1 MTRRVDRWLL
11 CIAFA
16 LTAVVA
22 GTFAYFAYLPMVD
35 LPQHAAQLSA
45 WIHLDDPNYGF
56 AEQFEINWRT
66 PYLLGY
72 LLARPMVPLL
82 GIVGALKFVVL
93 LAALG
98 TLAVYWWLLRTLKQ
112 EEWLCL
118 LALPLTFG
126 FSFYFGFINFL
137 LATPLILAT
146 VTLAFEYSRKPS
158 WQVGLLFAVVLG
170 VTFLA
175 HALAFAIST
184 ACAFLL
190 TARRIQSFKGALRD
204 YWPLLAGLGGV
215 LPWLPGFLSSPEISA
230 HPEQWNLSWGRLPAL
245 PATLFSIGRVDQTAT
260 IFGYCALALV
270 ALSLGRPAKRWSRY
284 ALFAIAV
291 VAYMLFPFELRG
303 VSFLFQRF
311 AALLIPGLILLAD
324 GPRSL
329 LPLWPRRGLAVLFSA
344 VWVGVFALRM
354 RDFNAEA
361 NGFAEVVEKIPQR
374 MRIRPM
380 IFANQSGVFPGA
392 PLYLHFPAYYQA
404 EKGGYL
410 GYSFARYFTC
420 FVHYRPGVDI
430 GMGEDMEWN
439 PWRFD
444 ARREVPKYDYFIARS
459 EYDNSAKSFRH
470 SPRKIELEASG
481 GGWWSYRAV
490 D

>member
-16 LTAVVA
+16 LTAIVA

-45 WIHLDDPNYGF
+45 WVHLEDPDYGF
-56 AEQFEINWRT
+56 ADQFEINWRT

-72 LLARPMVPLL
+72 LLARPMVPLV
-82 GIVGALKFVVL
+82 GIVGALKLVVL
-93 LAALG
+93 IAAAG
-98 TLAVYWWLLRTLKQ
+98 TLGVYWFLLRAVEQ
-112 EEWLCL
+112 DEWLCL
-118 LALPLTFG
+118 LGLPLTFG
-126 FSFYFGFINFL
+126 FSFYFGFFNFL
-137 LATPLILAT
+137 LAIPLILAT
-146 VTLAFEYSRKPS
+146 VTLALRYSRNPN
-158 WQVGLLFAVVLG
+158 WRTGLLFAAALG

-175 HALAFAIST
+175 HALAFAISS

-190 TARRIQSFKGALRD
+190 TARRIQSWRGLLRD
-204 YWPLLAGLGGV
+204 YWPLAAGLGCV

-230 HPEQWNLSWGRLPAL
+230 HPEQWNLSLDRIWAL
-245 PATLFSIGRVDQTAT
+245 PATLFAIGPADRTAT
-260 IFGYCALALV
+260 YFGYSALAVVL
-270 ALSLGRPAKRWSRY
+270 LSLGRPSKTLSRY

-303 VSFLFQRF
+303 VSFLFPRF
-311 AALLIPGLILLAD
+311 AALVIPGLILLAE

-329 LPLWPRRGLAVLFSA
+329 VPSWARRGLVVLFSSA
-344 VWVGVFALRM
+344 WVAVFALRM
-354 RDFNAEA
+354 QQFDVEA
-361 NGFAEVVEKIPQR
+361 TGFSEVVEKMPKR
-374 MRIRPM
+374 MRVRPM

-430 GMGEDMEWN
+430 GMGEDMEWA
-439 PWRFD
+439 PRRFD
-444 ARREVPKYDYFIARS
+444 AAREVPKYDYFIARS
-459 EYDNSAKSFRH
+459 ENDVLDTSFRR
-470 SPRKIELEASG
+470 SPSKIVLETSA
-481 GGWWSYRAV
+481 GGWWSYRAAP
-490 D
+490 